1 MSTHNL
7 CIEKQYEKYQ
17 NFLSEKLLNLVVK
30 FSIYLNWHCFC
41 NALLLY
47 KSPFPIFHESILFA
61 KVGVVV
67 NSRIRVM
74 LRSSSLSDLLR

>member
-1 MSTHNL
+1 MKNIRIFYL
-7 CIEKQYEKYQ
+7 K
-17 NFLSEKLLNLVVK
+17 KLPNLVVK

-47 KSPFPIFHESILFA
+47 KSPFPIFHESTLFA
-61 KVGVVV
+61 KVEVVV

-74 LRSSSLSDLLR
+74 LHSSSLSDLLR